1 MFYFSSG
8 LDTSQ
13 VYSRAAVSRLI
24 RVLGDAGSINASLG
38 SFIKAMLLDGD
49 AGLGGTAEGRVSS

>member
-1 MFYFSSG
+1 MFYFSLG

-13 VYSRAAVSRLI
+13 LHSRAAVSRLI

-38 SFIKAMLLDGD
+38 SFTAMPLDGD